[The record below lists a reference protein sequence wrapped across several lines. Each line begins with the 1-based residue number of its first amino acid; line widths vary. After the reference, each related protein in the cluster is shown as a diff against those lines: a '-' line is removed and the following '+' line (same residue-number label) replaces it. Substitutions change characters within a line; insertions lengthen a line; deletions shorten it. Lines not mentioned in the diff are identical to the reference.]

1 MCNPSKTSST
11 VGLHPRVAY
20 KAILSEKSGLFSGRP
35 PWKGGEW
42 VPSATCSAP
51 GVNFGGLKT
60 SFFEICGL
68 FCTIRLGSECRSSL
82 FQERRLKVEIKI
94 IDAKIP
100 REEALK
106 FIGQPFEDMVKFV
119 VDVRRS
125 VMALGGS
132 MHADAEA
139 VLLRH
144 GSSQSD
150 LWGGNFFPKN
160 PPEAQ
165 IELHSLIN
173 IRPADKNRSLV
184 VQDEGLAGRI
194 KGIAAHLLGLPW

>member
-1 MCNPSKTSST
+1 M
-11 VGLHPRVAY
+11 
-20 KAILSEKSGLFSGRP
+20 
-35 PWKGGEW
+35 
-42 VPSATCSAP
+42 
-51 GVNFGGLKT
+51 
-60 SFFEICGL
+60 
-68 FCTIRLGSECRSSL
+68 
-82 FQERRLKVEIKI
+82 EIKI
-94 IDAKIP
+94 IDKNIP
-100 REEALK
+100 REEALR

-119 VDVRRS
+119 VDVRGG

-150 LWGGNFFPKN
+150 LWGGNFFPNN

-184 VQDEGLAGRI
+184 VQDEALAAQIKDIAGR
-194 KGIAAHLLGLPW
+194 LLGLPW

>member
-1 MCNPSKTSST
+1 M
-11 VGLHPRVAY
+11 
-20 KAILSEKSGLFSGRP
+20 
-35 PWKGGEW
+35 
-42 VPSATCSAP
+42 
-51 GVNFGGLKT
+51 
-60 SFFEICGL
+60 
-68 FCTIRLGSECRSSL
+68 
-82 FQERRLKVEIKI
+82 EIKI
-94 IDAKIP
+94 VDQKIP
-100 REEALK
+100 KEEILR

-119 VDVRRS
+119 ADVRKG

-139 VLLRH
+139 ILLRH

-184 VQDEGLAGRI
+184 VQDEALAGRI
-194 KGIAAHLLGLPW
+194 RDIATHLLGLPW

>member
-1 MCNPSKTSST
+1 M
-11 VGLHPRVAY
+11 V
-20 KAILSEKSGLFSGRP
+20 
-35 PWKGGEW
+35 
-42 VPSATCSAP
+42 
-51 GVNFGGLKT
+51 
-60 SFFEICGL
+60 
-68 FCTIRLGSECRSSL
+68 
-82 FQERRLKVEIKI
+82 IKI
-94 IDAKIP
+94 IDKKIP
-100 REEALK
+100 REEVLQ

-119 VDVRRS
+119 IDVRKG

-139 VLLRH
+139 VLLRQ
-144 GSSQSD
+144 GSNQSD

-184 VQDEGLAGRI
+184 VQDERLARRI
-194 KGIAAHLLGLPW
+194 KDIATQLLGLPW